1 MRPTWANGAVEDA
14 AFRTSKVTTPFGGR
28 FHDTGYAVASAE
40 TDPTDAP
47 ARYADRHRPIGMFG
61 TIPGM
66 PVPVTTTYGLTPCA
80 AVAVCVPMTP
90 QRKYA
95 RPPTPLYVRF
105 AV

>member
-1 MRPTWANGAVEDA
+1 
-14 AFRTSKVTTPFGGR
+14 
-28 FHDTGYAVASAE
+28 
-40 TDPTDAP
+40 
-47 ARYADRHRPIGMFG
+47 MFG

-105 AV
+105 AAVPAVSADVLTVGCAKSE